1 MIKRDTCLR
10 IAVCLFATL
19 FLNCGVVIAQPKT
32 FTITSGPMG
41 GGWYSIGGAVGEM
54 AKEAFPG
61 AIVTVTPGG
70 SLSNVAKVNAGK
82 ADLGLTMARL
92 YHEASTAT
100 GAYEGKNKMS
110 NLSSIAYLAPIPMSF
125 VLVKEDNPLKS
136 IEDIKSSKS
145 TIRILTSKKGSS
157 PALAAKLMF
166 SQYGISFDD
175 IKEWGGSVS
184 FVSYSEA
191 SNLIKDGHA
200 DAWIGP
206 VVPAIVELTTTVKM
220 KMLPI
225 KPAYL
230 DQLQEKFGFGKILL
244 PKGKYYF
251 VNEDTPHMA
260 ENVIMVVQKGL
271 EVDDVYNLMKVIMA
285 KTDRISGVSKT
296 YSSFAPSTAWDNV
309 GGPLHPGA
317 EKYYKE
323 NKYMK

>member
-1 MIKRDTCLR
+1 MIKRNTYLSL
-10 IAVCLFATL
+10 AVCLFATL
-19 FLNCGVVIAQPKT
+19 LFVCGNAAAQPKT

-61 AIVTVTPGG
+61 TIVTVTPGG

-100 GAYEGKNKMS
+100 GAYEGKKKMS
-110 NLSSIAYLAPIPMSF
+110 NLRSVAYLAPIPMSF
-125 VLVKEDNPLKS
+125 VLVKQNNPLKS
-136 IEDIKSSKS
+136 IEDIKKNKASIK
-145 TIRILTSKKGSS
+145 ILTSKKGSS
-157 PALAAKLMF
+157 PALAAELMF
-166 SQYGISFDD
+166 SQYGITFED
-175 IKEWGGSVS
+175 IKKWGGSVS

-230 DQLQEKFGFGKILL
+230 DQLNEKYSFGKILL

-251 VNEDTPHMA
+251 VTEDTPHMA
-260 ENVIMVVQKGL
+260 ENVIMVVQKEL
-271 EVDDVYNLMKVIMA
+271 ETDDVYKLMKVLMA

-296 YSSFAPSTAWDNV
+296 YGSFAPETAWDNV

-323 NKYMK
+323 NNYMK